1 VGIRIT
7 DYKINTVSGT
17 DVGIRITDCKMN
29 TISDTDVGIRITDCK
44 LKTKNVTVVCI
55 RITDCKRNTISDINV
70 WIRITDR
77 KKNTVIDTDDG
88 TKTTD
93 YKMNTIMIQMLVL
106 GSYFLQFLAKA
117 KNGNNTQTPHI
128 NITTA
133 TVEIIKFLGLT
144 IDTILNW
151 KHHISDLKPRLNKAC
166 YAIRSIKPFMSLVVL
181 KSTYYS
187 YARCATSYGLIFWG
201 KFD

>member
-1 VGIRIT
+1 MGIRIT
-7 DYKINTVSGT
+7 DYKMNTVSGT

-29 TISDTDVGIRITDCK
+29 TISNTDVGIRITDCK
-44 LKTKNVTVVCI
+44 LKTKNVTVVGI
-55 RITDCKRNTISDINV
+55 RITDCRKNTI
-70 WIRITDR
+70 
-77 KKNTVIDTDDG
+77 IDTDDG

-93 YKMNTIMIQMLVL
+93 YKMNTIMIQMLVF
-106 GSYFLQFLAKA
+106 GSYFLQFQTKA

-128 NITTA
+128 NIPTA

-166 YAIRSIKPFMSLVVL
+166 YAIRSIMPFMSLVVL
-181 KSTYYS
+181 KSTHYS